1 MVDHEKLIEEYAQE
15 LFKICQDLA
24 HPYRDSRD
32 QEKPSEMEF
41 REKID
46 NLLEKFAQATGLG
59 RLLRVERSFQG
70 VTRKGRADAVLNRL
84 VIEYKRPGKLSPNLT
99 DTSTAKAVEQ
109 VKQYLIDLAKED
121 RHQLTRLA
129 GIAFDGQ
136 YIVFVRY
143 YAGKFQIERPVE
155 ANLPALQRLLQWLS
169 GTGPGIALTAHN
181 LHRDFAMEQL
191 RTQKILHALYKGLQ
205 NALPRHP
212 MVRNLFKQWRL
223 FFRQSIDYTEAFGGN
238 KLEPLKKWVG
248 KAAITIQTADEAE
261 QFFFVLHTYFALLL
275 KLLAWLTL
283 SKHMGLKLGLP
294 VLGELRSADSY
305 TLKARLQDDL
315 ESGGLFRKYGLA
327 NLLEGDFFTWYLYA
341 WNPAIEEA
349 LQTLLGRLDE
359 YDPASLSIYPE
370 ESCDLFKKLYHAL
383 LPREIRHNLGEYYTP
398 DWLAEYLLRK
408 VDETFFADPTP
419 DTELILKDKLAQIR
433 WLDPA
438 CGSGTFLVLL
448 IARYRELGHHLFL
461 PEAKLLHYITQ
472 NIVGFDINP
481 LAVLTARVN
490 YLLAIADL
498 LPHRKGEI
506 TIPVYLADSVQTP
519 ASGETLFTAHTI
531 RFETAAGTFHIPRT
545 VCQPGSF
552 DRFCNLLEE
561 SIIQHL
567 SPPALVTRLTKQLP
581 DLPWTPA
588 DTETIQTTYHH
599 LQKLHEEGK
608 DGIWARLL
616 KNLFAPLTLGQFD
629 YIVGNPPWIN
639 WEHLPDGYRQSI
651 APLWVSKYKLF
662 PHKGFEAILGKSKD
676 DISILMTYVV
686 ADKLLK
692 DGGKLGFVITQSL
705 FKTVGGG
712 QGFRQLRIPQPNDQF
727 VPLKILHVDDM
738 VALQPFEGASN
749 RTAVMVLKKGEP
761 TAYPVPYTLWQKKKG
776 VRFTYDS
783 SLAEVLSATVRLHFA
798 AEPVD
803 PNDPTSPWLTAHP
816 HALKAIRKVL
826 GQSDY
831 KAHEGV
837 NTGGAN
843 AVYWVE
849 IIDRRPDGLVLVRNL
864 TQGAKVKV
872 PEVVEAVEPDLLYP
886 LLRGRDVQ
894 RWKAEPSAWL
904 LITHLPGMGL
914 KAIPEK
920 EMQTDYPYIYGY
932 LKRFEEV
939 LRKRRSRL
947 HPGSQT
953 WHQEQARRSTPCLL
967 SAPTPSP
974 PGRWCGG
981 NKRTMTAS
989 VVSPKDGNPVM
1000 PDHKLMLVDCTSED
1014 EACFVCACLNSSIGQ
1029 MVAISY
1035 AVEIQMTPH
1044 ILEHIRIPRFDP
1056 GNPVHIR
1063 LAELSKEA
1071 HGAAARGDAQGLRAI
1086 EAEID
1091 QQAAEVWGLSA
1102 EELRAVQE
1110 SLMELS
1116 GEVEAVVLEE

>member
-1 MVDHEKLIEEYAQE
+1 MVDHESLIKTYAQK
-15 LFKICQDLA
+15 LFETCQALA
-24 HPYRDSRD
+24 P
-32 QEKPSEMEF
+32 QKLSEAEF
-41 REKID
+41 RRPID
-46 NLLEKFAQATGLG
+46 NLLEEFAQKSGLG
-59 RLLRVERSFQG
+59 PLLRVERTLTG
-70 VTRKGRADAVLNRL
+70 RGRADAVLNRL
-84 VIEYKRPGKLSPNLT
+84 VIEYEQPGKLSPNLT
-99 DTSTAKAVEQ
+99 DTATAHAVDQ
-109 VKQYLIDLAKED
+109 VKRYLAGLAKED

-136 YIVFVRY
+136 HIVFVRY

-155 ANLPALQRLLQWLS
+155 SNLPALQRLLQWLS

-205 NALPRHP
+205 NALPHHP
-212 MVRNLFKQWRL
+212 MVQNLFQQWRL
-223 FFRQSIDYTEAFGGN
+223 FFSQSIDYTEAFGGN

-248 KAAITIQTADEAE
+248 KAAITIETPDEAE

-294 VLGELRSADSY
+294 VLGELRSADGY
-305 TLKARLQDDL
+305 TLKARLQDDV

-370 ESCDLFKKLYHAL
+370 ESRDLFKKLYHAL

-398 DWLAEYLLRK
+398 DWLAEYLLQRTDK
-408 VDETFFADPTP
+408 TFFTEPDPE
-419 DTELILKDKLAQIR
+419 TEPTLRTKLTHTR

-448 IARYRELGHHLFL
+448 IARYRELGHRLFL
-461 PEAKLLHYITQ
+461 PEAELLRTITQ

-498 LPHRKGEI
+498 LQHRKGEI

-519 ASGETLFTAHTI
+519 AAGESLFTAHTI

-567 SPPALVTRLTKQLP
+567 SPPAFVARLTKQLP
-581 DLPWTPA
+581 DLPWTSA
-588 DTETIQTTYHH
+588 DTETLQTTYHH
-599 LQKLHEEGK
+599 LQKLHQEGK

-616 KNLFAPLTLGQFD
+616 KNLFAPLTIGQFD

-651 APLWVSKYKLF
+651 KPVWERYGLF
-662 PHKGFEAILGKSKD
+662 PHGGMDTILGKGKK
-676 DISILMTYVV
+676 DISMLMTFTVM
-686 ADKLLK
+686 DGLLRA
-692 DGGKLGFVITQSL
+692 GGKLGFIITQSV
-705 FKTVGGG
+705 FKTAGSG
-712 QGFRQLRIPQPNDQF
+712 QGFRRFRIPQPNNQF
-727 VPLKILHVDDM
+727 VPLKVLHVDDM

-761 TAYPVPYTLWQKKKG
+761 TAYPVPYTLWRKKKG

-783 SLAEVLSATVRLHFA
+783 SLAEVLSATVRLNFA

-803 PNDPTSPWLTAHP
+803 PNDPTSPWLTVHP
-816 HALKAIRKVL
+816 YAFMAIYKVR
-826 GQSDY
+826 GKSDY
-831 KAHEGV
+831 KAHAGAY
-837 NTGGAN
+837 TGGAN

-864 TQGAKVKV
+864 TQGAKVQV
-872 PEVVEAVEPDLLYP
+872 PEVVEAVESDLLYP

-894 RWKAEPSAWL
+894 RWKAEPSACILMVQDLEKRRGYSEEWL
-904 LITHLPGMGL
+904 Q
-914 KAIPEK
+914 AN
-920 EMQTDYPYIYGY
+920 YPRTYGY

-939 LRKRRSRL
+939 LRKRRSRGISDMVRKGAPFYTMFAVGPYTFAPWKVVWTRL
-947 HPGSQT
+947 AKIEAAVVGSHLMPYLNQPKPIVP
-953 WHQEQARRSTPCLL
+953 QETI
-967 SAPTPSP
+967 T
-974 PGRWCGG
+974 
-981 NKRTMTAS
+981 
-989 VVSPKDGNPVM
+989 
-1000 PDHKLMLVDCTSED
+1000 LVECSD
-1014 EACFVCACLNSSIGQ
+1014 EYEAYYICALVNSSPFQ
-1029 MVAISY
+1029 FAATSY
-1035 AVEIQMTPH
+1035 SQEGGKSMGSMH
-1044 ILEHIRIPRFDP
+1044 ILEHIRISRFDP
-1056 GNPVHIR
+1056 GNLVHIR

-1071 HGAAARGDAQGLRAI
+1071 HAAAARGDAQGLRAV

-1091 QQAAEVWGLSA
+1091 QQAAQVWGLSA
-1102 EELRAVQE
+1102 AELRAVQE
-1110 SLMELS
+1110 SLSELS
-1116 GEVEAVVLEE
+1116 GEVEAVALEE

>member
-1 MVDHEKLIEEYAQE
+1 MVDHESLIKTYAQK
-15 LFKICQDLA
+15 LFETCQALA
-24 HPYRDSRD
+24 P
-32 QEKPSEMEF
+32 QKLSEAEF
-41 REKID
+41 RRPID
-46 NLLEKFAQATGLG
+46 NLLEEFAQKSGLG
-59 RLLRVERSFQG
+59 PLLRVERTLTG
-70 VTRKGRADAVLNRL
+70 RGRADAVLNRL
-84 VIEYKRPGKLSPNLT
+84 VIEYEQPSKLSPNLT
-99 DTSTAKAVEQ
+99 DTATAHAVDQ
-109 VKQYLIDLAKED
+109 VKRYLAGLAKED

-205 NALPRHP
+205 NALPHHP
-212 MVRNLFKQWRL
+212 MVQNLFQQWRL
-223 FFRQSIDYTEAFGGN
+223 FFSQSIDYTEAFGGN

-248 KAAITIQTADEAE
+248 KAAITIETPDEAE

-294 VLGELRSADSY
+294 VLGELRSADGY
-305 TLKARLQDDL
+305 TLKARLQDDV

-370 ESCDLFKKLYHAL
+370 ESRDLFKKLYHAL

-398 DWLAEYLLRK
+398 DWLAEYLLQRTDK
-408 VDETFFADPTP
+408 TFFTEPDAETEPTLR
-419 DTELILKDKLAQIR
+419 TKLAHTR

-448 IARYRELGHHLFL
+448 IARYRELGHRLFL
-461 PEAKLLHYITQ
+461 PEAELLRTITQ

-498 LPHRKGEI
+498 LQHRKGEI

-519 ASGETLFTAHTI
+519 AAGESLFTAHTI

-567 SPPALVTRLTKQLP
+567 SPPAFVARLTKQLP
-581 DLPWTPA
+581 DLPWTSA
-588 DTETIQTTYHH
+588 DTETLQTTYHH
-599 LQKLHEEGK
+599 LQKLHQEGK

-616 KNLFAPLTLGQFD
+616 KNLFAPLTIGQFD

-651 APLWVSKYKLF
+651 KPVWERYGLF
-662 PHKGFEAILGKSKD
+662 PHGGMDTILGKGKK
-676 DISILMTYVV
+676 DISMLMTFTVM
-686 ADKLLK
+686 DGLLRA
-692 DGGKLGFVITQSL
+692 GGKLGFIITQSV
-705 FKTVGGG
+705 FKTAGSG
-712 QGFRQLRIPQPNDQF
+712 QGFRRFRIPQPNSQF
-727 VPLKILHVDDM
+727 VPLKFLHVDDM

-761 TAYPVPYTLWQKKKG
+761 TAYPVPYTLWRKKKG

-783 SLAEVLSATVRLHFA
+783 SLAEVLSATVHLNFA

-816 HALKAIRKVL
+816 HALTAIYKVL
-826 GQSDY
+826 GKSDY

-864 TQGAKVKV
+864 TEGAKVQV

-886 LLRGRDVQ
+886 LLRGRDVR
-894 RWKAEPSAWL
+894 RWKAEPSACIL
-904 LITHLPGMGL
+904 MVQD
-914 KAIPEK
+914 PEK
-920 EMQTDYPYIYGY
+920 RRGYSEEWLQENYPRTYGY

-939 LRKRRSRL
+939 LRKRAAFKRYFTRKDKNNRIVETGPFYSMFNVGPYTFAPWKVVWL
-947 HPGSQT
+947 GFGATEMKAAVVGSVGGKSVMTNQAMHPF
-953 WHQEQARRSTPCLL
+953 
-967 SAPTPSP
+967 
-974 PGRWCGG
+974 
-981 NKRTMTAS
+981 
-989 VVSPKDGNPVM
+989 VSLDK
-1000 PDHKLMLVDCTSED
+1000 ED
-1014 EACFVCACLNSSIGQ
+1014 EAHYLCACLNSS
-1029 MVAISY
+1029 VVNLAVISHTQLGGKSF
-1035 AVEIQMTPH
+1035 AQSN

-1056 GNPVHIR
+1056 GDPVHGR

-1071 HGAAARGDAQGLRAI
+1071 HAAAAKGDARGLRAI

-1091 QQAAEVWGLSA
+1091 QQAAQVWGLSA

-1110 SLMELS
+1110 SLSELS
-1116 GEVEAVVLEE
+1116 GEVEAAALEE